1 MPSMLCVSCESV
13 NPSVVKPE
21 NINENASEKVG
32 GSCNKL
38 IGGIQVVICNGN
50 EIRRIT

>member
-1 MPSMLCVSCESV
+1 M
-13 NPSVVKPE
+13 VKPE